1 VVEPAE
7 NRLVNKLG
15 ELRPRKV
22 FGAKWLSVAAVIAAV
37 VLSLLACSTV
47 HLHSARAERR
57 YLGDMLYVQRSG
69 TGPPVVILAGLMGST
84 RYWKAAH
91 FETIA
96 AQHTLFFID
105 ELGFGLSPWPDG
117 DYSLE
122 DHLSALRRTLVREGA
137 TSHVIFVAHSFGTIL
152 AANYAARYP
161 GEIDHLYL
169 LGTPVFRNATEAR
182 KQMAGMSF
190 VASLFSRSRGL
201 AWGACMLQ
209 DAMNPLARTL
219 APRLGTGMTVE
230 VAQDAT
236 LHFWG
241 SLDGS
246 VRNGIL
252 SQPIE
257 QPLAGTGSKV
267 TFVHGERDRV
277 TSLSRIQE
285 VARRCGAALIVVAG
299 GHGDYVGP
307 GTDAVIQRLATQDV
321 LSRPLNVRDSQRL
334 SPGIK

>member
-1 VVEPAE
+1 MRNLEEVKQREPT
-7 NRLVNKLG
+7 K
-15 ELRPRKV
+15 P
-22 FGAKWLSVAAVIAAV
+22 LSVAVAMATLA
-37 VLSLLACSTV
+37 LSLLACSTIHV
-47 HLHSARAERR
+47 HRARAERR

-69 TGPPVVILAGLMGST
+69 TGPPVVFLAGLMGPT

-96 AQHTLFFID
+96 GQHSLLFID
-105 ELGFGLSPWPDG
+105 ELGFGLSPWPGG
-117 DYSLE
+117 DYTLQ

-152 AANYAARYP
+152 AANYAAEYP
-161 GEIDHLYL
+161 GEVDHLYL
-169 LGTPVFRNATEAR
+169 LGTPVFRNEKEAR

-190 VASLFSRSRGL
+190 VASLFSRNRGL
-201 AWGACMLQ
+201 AWGACMLL
-209 DAMNPLARTL
+209 DAMNPLARAL
-219 APRLGTGMTVE
+219 APRIGKGAPAE

-246 VRNGIL
+246 VRNVIL
-252 SQPIE
+252 SKPIE
-257 QPLAGTGSKV
+257 QPLASIGRKV

-277 TSLSRIQE
+277 TSLSRIQD
-285 VARRCGAALIVVAG
+285 VARRFGAALIVVPG

-307 GTDAVIQRLATQDV
+307 GTNAVIQRLATQDL
-321 LSRPLNVRDSQRL
+321 LSRPLDVGDRQRL
-334 SPGIK
+334 SPSIK